1 MYTSIMLYVIGFG
14 LNLGALRNHFVGTS
28 FVEVR
33 TCLLSKLEGK
43 NIVLSKLIKLWINF
57 S

>member
-33 TCLLSKLEGK
+33 TCLLSKLEGQ